1 MVNKNSIETQPNTN
15 TGKGRAKGSKNLLTK
30 ELKGIMAD
38 IVAGE
43 LDKVPAALERVNKS
57 KPDKYVALVIR
68 LAEVCIPKTQEVQL
82 STEDQIDVRATLDDL
97 RTKLTEDK

>member
-15 TGKGRAKGSKNLLTK
+15 TGKGRAKGSKNILTK

-43 LDKVPAALERVNKS
+43 LDKVPEALNRVNKS
-57 KPDKYVALVIR
+57 KPEKYVALVIR
-68 LAEVCIPKTQEVQL
+68 LAEVCIPKTSQVEL
-82 STEDQIDVRATLDDL
+82 STDNQIDVKATLEDL
-97 RTKLTEDK
+97 RTKLTEDE